1 MDEEQRFTRLY
12 DAIKRKEPVD
22 EIISLAID
30 QHMLSARKWQNPRV
44 SVRINF
50 NLVKTENEI
59 KHERKSHE
67 RLNTDSIE
75 FAVKY
80 FSTFLSWREHPQAV
94 P

>member
-1 MDEEQRFTRLY
+1 MDEKQRFTRLY
-12 DAIKRKEPVD
+12 DAIERKKPVD
-22 EIISLAID
+22 EIISPAID
-30 QHMLSARKWQNPRV
+30 QHMLSARKWKAGWV
-44 SVRINF
+44 SVRISF

>member
-1 MDEEQRFTRLY
+1 MDEKQRFTRLY
-12 DAIKRKEPVD
+12 DAIKRKKPVD
-22 EIISLAID
+22 KIISLAID
-30 QHMLSARKWQNPRV
+30 QHMLSARKWKTDWIR
-44 SVRINF
+44 VRISF
-50 NLVKTENEI
+50 NLAKTENEI

-75 FAVKY
+75 CAVKY